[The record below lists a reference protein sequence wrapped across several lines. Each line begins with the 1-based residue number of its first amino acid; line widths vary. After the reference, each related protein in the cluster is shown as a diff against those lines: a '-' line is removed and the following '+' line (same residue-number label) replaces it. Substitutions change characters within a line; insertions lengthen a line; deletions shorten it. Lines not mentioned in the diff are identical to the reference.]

1 MANAVNWS
9 LKNNAI
15 PTDNSTLIADQRLTT
30 LTPSNPRGYE
40 SLGLTDNSVK
50 NLNYSIQTDGKIT
63 YAFVDQNGN
72 VGRQFNNMKEVSDY
86 LSGGIGRNVPTNTI
100 KKIQNSLQQQLT
112 NKTNTTIINSG
123 PQSPFS
129 QAPGGPNNQSTNPQ
143 STNINFTISASQDRS
158 SSPGGFGSYSYPTD
172 LGKNKQDFI
181 QFTIY
186 EYQPKKL
193 TSLGNNSNLATFQ
206 QRQLKK
212 PVGTISLP
220 IQPSIS
226 DTNNVDWNGLT
237 VNPLEMELAGTSLT
251 LMNGQNSDI
260 IERIKKA
267 FDGNG
272 NVTKAVELYLAQQ
285 AAGTKGLLSRVG
297 GAIINPN
304 MELLFQGPTL
314 RPFTFNF
321 RLSPRDSDEAKS
333 VKSIIRVFKEA
344 MAVKTAPQN
353 LFLTTPNIFEIKYVL
368 GNTGANFTT
377 HPSLNKIK
385 TCALKSCNV
394 DYTPDGSY
402 MTFKDPNATMTSYGL
417 TLQFQE
423 LEPVTTQDYKD
434 DQGNFLQEDHIGY

>member
-9 LKNNAI
+9 LKSNAI

-30 LTPSNPRGYE
+30 ITPNNTRGYV

-50 NLNYSIQTDGKIT
+50 NLNYSIDTNGKVT

-86 LSGGIGRNVPTNTI
+86 LSGGISRNVPTNTI

-112 NKTNTTIINSG
+112 DRTNTIIINSG
-123 PQSPFS
+123 AQSAFS
-129 QAPGGPNNQSTNPQ
+129 QAPGGPNIQSTNPQ

-158 SSPGGFGSYSYPTD
+158 SSPGGFGSYSYPRE
-172 LGKNKQDFI
+172 LGPNKQDFI

-186 EYQPKKL
+186 EYQTKKL
-193 TSLGNNSNLATFQ
+193 TSLGNSSNLATFQ

-237 VNPLEMELAGTSLT
+237 VNPLEMELAGTSLK
-251 LMNGQNSDI
+251 LMSGQNPNIVDK
-260 IERIKKA
+260 IKKA
-267 FDGNG
+267 FNDENI
-272 NVTKAVELYLAQQ
+272 TKAVQLYLAQQ

-321 RLSPRDSDEAKS
+321 RLSPRDPGEAKQ

-344 MAVKTAPQN
+344 MAVKTSSQN

-402 MTFKDPNATMTSYGL
+402 MTFNEPNATMTSYNL

-423 LEPVTTQDYKD
+423 LEPVTNQDYKGIPT
-434 DQGNFLQEDHIGY
+434 DQIGY